1 MLTTPTPTMT
11 IMDRGVTGNSTT
23 YSCAKK
29 IRTAVLG
36 TMTWML
42 YNNHCG
48 MYLLLSDD
56 KHLKVQ
62 DSSKKCTGNLR
73 QIQSEV
79 KCSLRQNS
87 VQEFFPT
94 VRKKNFSDWIL
105 SRTVFILDFICLG
118 LNFVSDY
125 IPQLYFVCNPL
136 FYIFEQNQL
145 NLSSSQLNLVFQ
157 LWHVTWQR
165 DVIFRKDSQGCAPRI
180 WNSDHLCHICSTSPN
195 DHIAVY
201 TYRNER
207 KQPYTRSKLIS
218 EHFNQINLAWV

>member
-1 MLTTPTPTMT
+1 M
-11 IMDRGVTGNSTT
+11 
-23 YSCAKK
+23 
-29 IRTAVLG
+29 
-36 TMTWML
+36 
-42 YNNHCG
+42 
-48 MYLLLSDD
+48 
-56 KHLKVQ
+56 
-62 DSSKKCTGNLR
+62 
-73 QIQSEV
+73 QSET
-79 KCSLRQNS
+79 KFSPRIFPNS
-87 VQEFFPT
+87 QKKKFF
-94 VRKKNFSDWIL
+94 R
-105 SRTVFILDFICLG
+105 
-118 LNFVSDY
+118 LNFVSDCIY
-125 IPQLYFVCNPL
+125 LGLYLSWTEFCLGLHTAVYFVCNPL

-218 EHFNQINLAWV
+218 EHFNQINLA